1 MTLINH
7 HLASPFL
14 SPRRTG
20 AACEEPP
27 MPFDD
32 SEEGRRR
39 LRDPFAVDSIA
50 VTRATTGRFITDV
63 EAP

>member
-1 MTLINH
+1 MTLSNH

-14 SPRRTG
+14 SPRTG
-20 AACEEPP
+20 GVACEEPP
-27 MPFDD
+27 MSFDD

-39 LRDPFAVDSIA
+39 LRDPFAVDSA
-50 VTRATTGRFITDV
+50 AAARATTERSTTDV